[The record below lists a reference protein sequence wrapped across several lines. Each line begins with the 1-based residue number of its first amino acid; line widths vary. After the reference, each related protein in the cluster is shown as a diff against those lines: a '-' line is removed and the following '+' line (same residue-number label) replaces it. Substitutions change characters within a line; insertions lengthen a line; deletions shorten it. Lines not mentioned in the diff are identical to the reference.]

1 MGQLALSLCAMICS
15 DLLCDY
21 CSMIYRAGN
30 VPTAPFTTNIV
41 DVSVKCVTA
50 QVEWQVLPEIKRY
63 WMSIGNY

>member
-15 DLLCDY
+15 DFLRDY

-30 VPTAPFTTNIV
+30 APTAPFTTNIV
-41 DVSVKCVTA
+41 DVSVRCVTA

-63 WMSIGNY
+63 LTHTGNY